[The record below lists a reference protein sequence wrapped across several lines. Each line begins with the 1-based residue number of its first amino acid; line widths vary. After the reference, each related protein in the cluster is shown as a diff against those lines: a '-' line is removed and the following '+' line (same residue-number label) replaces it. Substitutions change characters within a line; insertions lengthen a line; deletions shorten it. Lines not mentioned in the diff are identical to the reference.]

1 MKKSKYVESFF
12 IQKFASGIYLLLINT
27 TERWMYYHRF
37 STNTYQIGGDE
48 LGDWLKEDLLMEVP
62 EGILPDT
69 HHMVTV
75 SQEKDQISFYFIPYN
90 LVWKDSETIYN
101 SRTDDNV

>member
-1 MKKSKYVESFF
+1 
-12 IQKFASGIYLLLINT
+12 
-27 TERWMYYHRF
+27 
-37 STNTYQIGGDE
+37 
-48 LGDWLKEDLLMEVP
+48 MEVP